1 MTTTICEMRQLQRAD
16 TVCFWMGRE
25 CNYPEICFDVP
36 RAPELDD
43 IENKMLGVELPNEG
57 AVRVH
62 ADFLSLV

>member
-1 MTTTICEMRQLQRAD
+1 MTTTMHEMQNLQRAD
-16 TVCFWMGRE
+16 MVCFWLGRE
-25 CNYPEICFDVP
+25 FNYPNICFDVP

-43 IENKMLGVELPNEG
+43 IKNKMFGIELPNEG

>member
-1 MTTTICEMRQLQRAD
+1 MPNELQLLQRAD

-25 CNYPEICFDVP
+25 FDYPNICFDVP

-43 IENKMLGVELPNEG
+43 IKNEMLGIELPNEG

-62 ADFLSLV
+62 ANFLSLV